1 MLSDLYYQVHRTMH
15 SRVTPSTVAFTLQV
29 PLATAVTVPL
39 ALTVA
44 TLVLVEDQVGVELVP
59 DTFRVHL
66 SPAKAR
72 VKSFRLRLRLLE
84 AEPLLAAGVAVG
96 AGVVVV
102 VLPPLDLK
110 LQRTIQLFS
119 PTPATVAVMVTVPRL
134 TAVTFP
140 SQETEATLGLLDF
153 QVMSPLALAGV

>member
-1 MLSDLYYQVHRTMH
+1 M
-15 SRVTPSTVAFTLQV
+15 
-29 PLATAVTVPL
+29 
-39 ALTVA
+39 
-44 TLVLVEDQVGVELVP
+44 
-59 DTFRVHL
+59 
-66 SPAKAR
+66 
-72 VKSFRLRLRLLE
+72 
-84 AEPLLAAGVAVG
+84 AVG

>member
-1 MLSDLYYQVHRTMH
+1 MH
-15 SRVTPSTVAFTLQV
+15 SRVTPSTVAVTVEV
-29 PLATAVTVPL
+29 PMAAAVTVPVEL
-39 ALTVA
+39 AGRTVMK
-44 TLVLVEDQVGVELVP
+44 VEDQVGVELVP

-72 VKSFRLRLRLLE
+72 VKSFRLRVRLLE
-84 AEPLLAAGVAVG
+84 ELLLAEGVGVA
-96 AGVVVV
+96 AGVVVM
-102 VLPPLDLK
+102 VLPLPDLK
-110 LQRTIQLFS
+110 LQRTMQLFS